1 MGQEEYREEKSG
13 TKKCKRCGKEFIS
26 VVKIAITNPRNPL
39 KTWATKEYKL
49 CLDCRGAIGKT
60 ETDCTTYVKKGA
72 GYRLIAGFGLIHSN
86 E

>member
-1 MGQEEYREEKSG
+1 MGQEEYGKEKSG

-49 CLDCRGAIGKT
+49 CPDCRGSTGKT
-60 ETDCTTYVKKGA
+60 PTDASTYMKKGV
-72 GYRLIAGFGLIHSN
+72 GYRLMAGFSSIHSN